1 MSSLDQLARFG
12 GRPRFDRVRPIGQLS
27 VPDRARFRANMREL
41 YAGGASAGSLAL
53 VQRLEAELCA
63 LHEVEACVAY
73 SNACVALIALT
84 ELVAVVPGGEVIL
97 PAFTYMGL
105 PHLVQWTGHRPR
117 FCDVHP
123 TEHTL
128 DVAAV
133 RACIGPNTAAILGV
147 HQVNATCRVEALDA
161 LSRETGVPV
170 IYDAVHGLYNTHR
183 GAPVGGFGRAEVF
196 SLHATKMLNGFEGGY
211 ITTNDVALARDLC
224 VLRDHGRGEDGRPQ
238 RLGLHGG
245 LSEVHA
251 GFALAG
257 IPELPAACERNLRRY
272 ERYIAGLAGVPGL
285 RVVRYPDDG
294 ERRNREFTL
303 VWVEADFGLDRDQ
316 VVEVLLAE
324 GTRARAYY
332 GPPVHLTDHRPDDM
346 PAPSLP
352 VTERLA
358 RHIIQMPVGEHV
370 SLEDIDVI
378 CSVLRALYERRHE
391 ARERFAAA
399 AMAGRGAPR

>member
-1 MSSLDQLARFG
+1 MPALAQLARFG

-27 VPDRARFRANMREL
+27 VPDRERFRANMREL
-41 YAGGASAGSLAL
+41 YAGGASAGSLGL
-53 VQRLEAELCA
+53 VQRLERELAA
-63 LHEVEACVAY
+63 LHGVEACVAY

-128 DVAAV
+128 DVDAV
-133 RACIGPNTAAILGV
+133 RACIRPNTAAILGV

-170 IYDAVHGLYNTHR
+170 IYDAVHGFYNTHR
-183 GAPVGGFGRAEVF
+183 GAHVGSFGRAEVF

-211 ITTNDVALARDLC
+211 VTTNDLALAEDLRA
-224 VLRDHGRGEDGRPQ
+224 LRNHGLGADGRPQ
-238 RLGLHGG
+238 RFGLHGG

-257 IPELPAACERNLRRY
+257 IPEIAAACARNLRRY
-272 ERYIAGLAGVPGL
+272 ERYRAGLAGLPGL
-285 RVVRYPDDG
+285 SVVPYPEDG
-294 ERRNREFTL
+294 ERRNYEFTL
-303 VWVEADFGLDRDQ
+303 VWVDAEYGLERDQ

-352 VTERLA
+352 VTEHLA

-370 SLEDIDVI
+370 SLEDIDEI
-378 CSVLRALYERRHE
+378 CAVLRTLHE
-391 ARERFAAA
+391 VRDAARAGFAARSDA
-399 AMAGRGAPR
+399 EVSR